1 MNFFFHLNYPM
12 LPFLPFS
19 IDTPN
24 IPVAFILFYLYCFFA
39 MARFNISPI
48 KFDSLSFL
56 ILDCPSD
63 KTLPDYVPILEE
75 HNTTDLV
82 RLCEGSP
89 YNIQPLTNIGIMVH
103 DDM

>member
-1 MNFFFHLNYPM
+1 
-12 LPFLPFS
+12 
-19 IDTPN
+19 
-24 IPVAFILFYLYCFFA
+24 

-48 KFDSLSFL
+48 KFDTLSFL

-103 DDM
+103 DDMKFEDGTAPNERI